1 MTEDEIKQLQR
12 QVSKLQLEAKL
23 RKSVANELERQ
34 KNLVQKA
41 KEEAEAQRQILEE
54 ASTRLSKYLSPQ
66 ICDEILR
73 GENFVGIENSRKKL
87 TVFFSDIVN
96 FTSIS
101 ERMDPDELGS
111 FLNYYLTT
119 MSKLVLKF
127 GGTIDKFIGDA
138 IMVFFGDPSS
148 KGLRSDASNCFHMA
162 VEMQDFLA
170 ENRDRICN
178 EYNLPEPLRIRV
190 GIHTGKC
197 NVGNFG
203 SDQRLEY
210 TAIGRAVN
218 IASRLEN
225 ACEES
230 GILCSE
236 TTYVLLQT
244 DHQFS
249 DEKGISAKGI
259 ETELKAYSWRRA

>member
-1 MTEDEIKQLQR
+1 MNDEEIKQLQR

-41 KEEAEAQRQILEE
+41 KEEAEEQRQILQE
-54 ASTRLSKYLSPQ
+54 ASRRLSKYLSPQ

-73 GENFVGIENSRKKL
+73 GEDFLGIKNSRKIL

-101 ERMDPDELGS
+101 EKMDPDELGR

-119 MSKLVLKF
+119 MSELVLKY

-148 KGLRSDASNCFHMA
+148 EGLETDASNCFHMA
-162 VEMQDFLA
+162 VEMQEFLA
-170 ENRDRICN
+170 ENREHIRN
-178 EYNLPEPLRIRV
+178 EYNLPEALQIRV
-190 GIHTGKC
+190 CIHTGKS

-210 TAIGRAVN
+210 TAIGRTVN
-218 IASRLEN
+218 IASRLEH

-230 GILCSE
+230 GILCSKA
-236 TTYVLLQT
+236 TYVLLQT
-244 DHQFS
+244 SHQFS
-249 DEKGISAKGI
+249 DEKNVSAKGI
-259 ETELKAYSWRRA
+259 ENELKAYSWQRP